1 MIVGRVL
8 GSGLYLLNAFPAR
21 IHFVINKNK
30 VQFRERENEV

>member
-21 IHFVINKNK
+21 IPFVINKNK
-30 VQFRERENEV
+30 VGERENEV